1 MEEKKSSAK
10 ELEQRAK
17 PVADE
22 TEKRLLNERKVK
34 F

>member
-1 MEEKKSSAK
+1 MKKEKSSAK
-10 ELEQRAK
+10 EVEQRAK

-22 TEKRLLNERKVK
+22 IEKRLLNERKVK